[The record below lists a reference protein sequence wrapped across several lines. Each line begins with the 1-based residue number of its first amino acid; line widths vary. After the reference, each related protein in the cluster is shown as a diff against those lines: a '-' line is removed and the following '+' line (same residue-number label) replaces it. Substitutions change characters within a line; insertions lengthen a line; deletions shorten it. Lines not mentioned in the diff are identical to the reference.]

1 MVIPYL
7 KSIRYLNLLLLS
19 ILFWGLMIYQ
29 YQRELTPELDH
40 FWLFTAIL
48 FTTICGYQINNYYDI
63 PSDKINQKAIDKLSE
78 GFYLKSYFLH
88 FFFSFLVLF
97 ISDLSGQWFL
107 LIMFTHLALIAYSA
121 RIKNWPLLGN
131 IIIAIL
137 CSILVIIPEGLN
149 KANFN
154 FEDFNLAKNTNMVY
168 VSFCFALTLIREI
181 IKDMEDINGDK
192 AVNSKTLPIILGI
205 KSTKFILGI
214 CSAGICFVII
224 NCLLASPKSWEFVIF
239 FILLISLVI
248 LFIYR
253 LIKANEQASFKELSK
268 LIKVKFLTATIWLYF
283 ISFYHEFA

>member
-1 MVIPYL
+1 M
-7 KSIRYLNLLLLS
+7 
-19 ILFWGLMIYQ
+19 
-29 YQRELTPELDH
+29 
-40 FWLFTAIL
+40 
-48 FTTICGYQINNYYDI
+48 
-63 PSDKINQKAIDKLSE
+63 LSE
-78 GFYLKSYFLH
+78 AFLH

-107 LIMFTHLALIAYSA
+107 LIMFTHLALIAYST

-205 KSTKFILGI
+205 KSTKFILQ
-214 CSAGICFVII
+214 
-224 NCLLASPKSWEFVIF
+224 L
-239 FILLISLVI
+239 
-248 LFIYR
+248 
-253 LIKANEQASFKELSK
+253 
-268 LIKVKFLTATIWLYF
+268 
-283 ISFYHEFA
+283 

>member
-1 MVIPYL
+1 MVISHL
-7 KSIRYLNLLLLS
+7 KSVRYLNLLLLS
-19 ILFWGLMIYQ
+19 ILFWGLMIHQ
-29 YQRELTPELDH
+29 YQRELIPELDH

-63 PSDKINQKAIDKLSE
+63 PSDKINQKAIDKLNES
-78 GFYLKSYFLH
+78 FYLKSYFLH

-97 ISDLSGQWFL
+97 ISDLAGQWFL

-149 KANFN
+149 KASFI

-181 IKDMEDINGDK
+181 IKDIEDINGDK
-192 AVNSKTLPIILGI
+192 VVNSKTLPIILGI

-214 CSAGICFVII
+214 CSVGICYVII
-224 NCLLASPKSWEFVIF
+224 NSLLASPKSWEFVIF
-239 FILLISLVI
+239 FVLIISLVI
-248 LFIYR
+248 FFIYR

-268 LIKVKFLTATIWLYF
+268 LIKFKFLTATILLYF
-283 ISFYHEFA
+283 ISFYHEFT

>member
-1 MVIPYL
+1 MVISYL
-7 KSIRYLNLLLLS
+7 KSVRYLNLLLLS
-19 ILFWGLMIYQ
+19 ILFWGLMIHQ
-29 YQRELTPELDH
+29 YQRELIPELDH

-63 PSDKINQKAIDKLSE
+63 PSDKINQKAIDKLNES
-78 GFYLKSYFLH
+78 FYLKSYFLH

-97 ISDLSGQWFL
+97 ISDLAGQWFL

-149 KANFN
+149 KASFN

-192 AVNSKTLPIILGI
+192 AVNGKTLPIILGI

-214 CSAGICFVII
+214 CSVGICYVII
-224 NCLLASPKSWEFVIF
+224 NSLLASPKSWEFVIF
-239 FILLISLVI
+239 FVLIISLVI
-248 LFIYR
+248 FFIYR

-268 LIKVKFLTATIWLYF
+268 LIKFKFLTATIWLYF
-283 ISFYHEFA
+283 ISFYHEFT

>member
-1 MVIPYL
+1 MVISYL

-19 ILFWGLMIYQ
+19 ILFWGLMIHQ
-29 YQRELTPELDH
+29 YQRELIPELDH

-63 PSDKINQKAIDKLSE
+63 PTDKINQKAIDKLSE
-78 GFYLKSYFLH
+78 DFYLKSYFLH

-97 ISDLSGQWFL
+97 ISDLAGQWFL

-149 KANFN
+149 KASFN

-192 AVNSKTLPIILGI
+192 AVNGKTLPIILGI

-214 CSAGICFVII
+214 CSVGICYVII
-224 NCLLASPKSWEFVIF
+224 NSLLASPKSWEFVIF
-239 FILLISLVI
+239 FVLVISLVI
-248 LFIYR
+248 FFIYR

-268 LIKVKFLTATIWLYF
+268 LIKFKFLTATIWLYF
-283 ISFYHEFA
+283 ISFYHEFT